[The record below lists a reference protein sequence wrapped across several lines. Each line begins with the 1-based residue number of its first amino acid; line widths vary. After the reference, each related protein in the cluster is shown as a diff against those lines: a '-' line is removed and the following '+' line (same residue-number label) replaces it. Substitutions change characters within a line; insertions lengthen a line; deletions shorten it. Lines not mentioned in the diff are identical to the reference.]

1 MYSLPEGLR
10 EQPDMLRVMALASG
24 AAATL
29 ANTVGDTATATAA
42 LNAQLDRLPIH
53 ARLALLQGDTLGYR
67 GMLALLSS
75 DDQVAESED
84 SLAILF
90 SRYLESAVGRS
101 LGVLQIKSLRDQL
114 RHQHMSNT
122 FLGLELPGIPTLR
135 LDIQQLS
142 RLTYLRGLREFSSVP
157 LASRLTSVPA
167 AWYEPVRKVSS
178 KQPNQLEL
186 SFTLSTIR
194 LREHLVAVK
203 SLNAGGT
210 RVHEIKSDA
219 VEFRGVSWCMILH
232 STSEGHQLLLGL
244 KPTFLLRQDAA
255 DQLAGIYIEF
265 QYRLD
270 SASPLITELKRR
282 VWIGANGFGTD
293 NFVQAYGKREG
304 DPTELDWWKDYFV
317 DGHVRF
323 SATVTIL

>member
-1 MYSLPEGLR
+1 MLWRSTASADVKSRLPEGLR

-167 AWYEPVRKVSS
+167 AWRNPG
-178 KQPNQLEL
+178 P
-186 SFTLSTIR
+186 
-194 LREHLVAVK
+194 
-203 SLNAGGT
+203 
-210 RVHEIKSDA
+210 
-219 VEFRGVSWCMILH
+219 
-232 STSEGHQLLLGL
+232 
-244 KPTFLLRQDAA
+244 
-255 DQLAGIYIEF
+255 
-265 QYRLD
+265 
-270 SASPLITELKRR
+270 
-282 VWIGANGFGTD
+282 
-293 NFVQAYGKREG
+293 
-304 DPTELDWWKDYFV
+304 
-317 DGHVRF
+317 
-323 SATVTIL
+323 